1 MYVANNTDWNEG
13 GYNNSQPCYVG
24 KPFMP
29 PVYGLEPGD
38 ADCCLHNANRG
49 ERHTLDALE
58 VADGYTQKPG
68 PAIFRPARPY
78 SLCPT
83 ES

>member
-1 MYVANNTDWNEG
+1 MIGKYTTL
-13 GYNNSQPCYVG
+13 VG

-49 ERHTLDALE
+49 GRHTLDALK
-58 VADGYTQKPG
+58 VATGTQTAWPAS
-68 PAIFRPARPY
+68 AIFRLARPY

-83 ES
+83 ET